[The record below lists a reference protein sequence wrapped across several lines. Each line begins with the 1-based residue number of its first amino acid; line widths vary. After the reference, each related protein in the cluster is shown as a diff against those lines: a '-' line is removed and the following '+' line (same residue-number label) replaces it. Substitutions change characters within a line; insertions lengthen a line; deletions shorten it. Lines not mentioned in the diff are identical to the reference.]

1 LLPAWEDPY
10 VDSQDV
16 RAFFERVSGDWDS
29 MRSSFYN
36 EKVIDALADRADV
49 NETSHVVDVGTGT
62 GFVATGLA
70 SRAARV
76 LGVDNSPSMLA
87 VAERNLRELNVS
99 NVRLLAGELDALP
112 LDDDS
117 VDAAVANM
125 VLHHAP
131 EPAAMLTE
139 MARVVRPG
147 GVVAVTDEV
156 EHDYEWMRTE
166 QADLWL
172 GFSRSQV
179 EGFFGA
185 ARLSAYGYDSLGMQ

>member
-1 LLPAWEDPY
+1 M
-10 VDSQDV
+10 DSADV
-16 RAFFERVSGDWDS
+16 RAFFERVSGDWDE

-36 EKVIDALADRADV
+36 EGIIDALVERTGVHKAA
-49 NETSHVVDVGTGT
+49 TVVDVGTGT
-62 GFVATGLA
+62 GFVAAGLA
-70 SRAARV
+70 PKTRSV
-76 LGVDNSPSMLA
+76 VGVDASPAMLA
-87 VAERNLRELNVS
+87 VAAENLKTLGLGNVTLVEGELN
-99 NVRLLAGELDALP
+99 ALP
-112 LDDDS
+112 LADDS

-131 EPAAMLTE
+131 DPPAMLAE

-172 GFSRSQV
+172 GFAERHV
-179 EGFFGA
+179 AGFFA
-185 ARLSAYGYDSLGMQ
+185 TARLVKYGYASLGMQ